1 MEGAGLWRTLA
12 LGASEHVSAI
22 LGTGG
27 ALTAKMRGSKSSFSL
42 RPSERYPLD
51 ARTPA
56 SLRSLALFSFL
67 RRSRRSVPANQ
78 RLHGFLD
85 RQCLFL
91 PQDISS
97 FLVSAHLSTS
107 HLFLHMFSS
116 DVEFPQS
123 ILAFLFFFHL
133 HMGRIAKTSHEGKTR
148 KCTSCDTSIQPG
160 VH

>member
-12 LGASEHVSAI
+12 LGASEHVSAF

-27 ALTAKMRGSKSSFSL
+27 ALTVQMRGSKFSFSL

-78 RLHGFLD
+78 RLHGFLN
-85 RQCLFL
+85 RQRLFL

-97 FLVSAHLSTS
+97 FLVSSHLNTS
-107 HLFLHMFSS
+107 HLLLHMFSS
-116 DVEFPQS
+116 DVEFPES
-123 ILAFLFFFHL
+123 IFFFCHF
-133 HMGRIAKTSHEGKTR
+133 HKGRIAKTSHEGKTR
-148 KCTSCDTSIQPG
+148 RCTGCDTSTQPG

>member
-1 MEGAGLWRTLA
+1 MASLPKKRRVSPA
-12 LGASEHVSAI
+12 PGASEHVSAF

-27 ALTAKMRGSKSSFSL
+27 ALTVKMRGSKFSFSL

-85 RQCLFL
+85 RQRFFV

-97 FLVSAHLSTS
+97 FLVSSHLSTS
-107 HLFLHMFSS
+107 HLFLHLFSS

-123 ILAFLFFFHL
+123 ILSH
-133 HMGRIAKTSHEGKTR
+133 ITSHFFCKKPHSEDNPRGQDQKVYR
-148 KCTSCDTSIQPG
+148 LRY
-160 VH
+160 